1 MCGKQP
7 SRSSSVD
14 EKGNDA
20 GKETTTPTAKD
31 AKTTKD
37 AAKPNRGIAAAGPGE
52 KLQLDEGEQRL
63 RLREHWWQLWI
74 PGKAPPPPPANIDDA
89 PIIPLAHANFLS
101 QLTYQWITPLMV
113 LGYQRTLQASDLWK
127 VDPSRESGHLS
138 AVFDASWDRRILDA
152 ADYNKRLSAG
162 EISPTLRQRLT
173 WTLRALTTPSH
184 FASRRAAFED
194 EWRTN
199 SGKKEA
205 SLAWALNDALGREFW
220 MGGIFKVVGDTA
232 QLMIPLIVKAIINF
246 SRDKEAAK
254 AAGQPEPGIGNG
266 VGMAIGLLCCIIL
279 QSLCTHQFFWR
290 SMHSGAL
297 SRATLINSIY
307 KRGVLLSG
315 KARVEIPNSN
325 LVNHIST
332 DVSRV
337 DQAAQWFHAAWTAP
351 IQVIV
356 CLIILLVQLGPSAL
370 VGFVLFFFM
379 MPIQERTMHFQ
390 IKMRKASVKFTEQR
404 AKVILEV
411 LSSMRIVKYFCYEVP
426 FLSRIAKIRNQEI
439 KGIRRIQNLRSANFA
454 FAWSIPVLA
463 ATVAFVTY
471 TSTHDGFDTG
481 VIFASLSLFNA
492 LRQPMLF
499 LPRSISATADAR
511 NAMVRLKKL
520 FHAETMPAR
529 PFVIDPELKLAVDV
543 RNATFEWEKS
553 LATGKPNKSEKEA
566 KKDEKERKD
575 AEKEKGKKALAA
587 EEHTTEKQADA
598 QGQAQ
603 AEQEQPAGV
612 PLRVFRVEDVNMQIA
627 PGNVVAI
634 VGSVGSGK
642 SSLLQG
648 LIGEMKKVSGE
659 VNFRSGLAYC
669 PQIAW
674 VQNAT
679 LRDNILFG
687 KEYDEDRYWE
697 VLNDACLIP
706 DLEVLADGDLTE
718 IGEAGIN
725 LSGGQKQRINI
736 ARALYSG
743 ADIILLDD
751 PLSAVDAHVG
761 RALFHGA
768 IMKLKAKGKTVIL
781 VTHALHFLSH
791 CDFIYTITN
800 GRISEAGTYDE
811 LLAKDGDFA
820 RLVTEFGGEQ
830 SQGMSDSQDR
840 EKRQAISAE
849 EVRAK
854 ISKAGKGTGKM
865 QGKLII
871 KEKRATGSVST
882 QVYKEYLKAG
892 KGWVTVP
899 LIFVTMALMQG
910 FQVMN
915 NYTLVWWQ
923 ADSFHRSFGFYQM
936 LYAVLGIGQALFT
949 LLLGMSMDLMAA
961 WASKNLHHASI
972 NNIFYAKMS
981 FFDTTPLGRI
991 LGVFGKDI
999 DIVDDQLPLALAM
1012 SSLLGAIVIVSVVQ
1026 PYFLPA
1032 AFVIFCGYQYFAA
1045 FYRASALE
1053 MKRLDAML
1061 RSMLYAHFSES
1072 LTGLPTIRSFGQVDR
1087 FIEENKF
1094 YIDLEDRALLL
1105 TTTNQRWLAIRL
1117 DALGA
1122 ILVFFIA
1129 ILAVVGVRGINPAQI
1144 GLILTYGSM
1153 LTQLSSMFTRQSAEL
1168 ENYMN
1173 SVERVCAYSRDGALD
1188 KEPPHVK
1195 SDVKP
1200 PEHWPHSGA
1209 IELKDLKMAYRPGLP
1224 NVLHGLNASIRGG
1237 EKIGIVGRTGSGKT
1251 SLSLCLLRI
1260 VEYTGSVIV
1269 DGIDIS
1275 TLGLRDL
1282 RSRMAIIPQDPILF
1296 SGTVRTALDPFNQFD
1311 DARLW
1316 DALRRSHL
1324 VRPEDAT
1331 PDSATLQEKEDGE
1344 HHNENRITL
1353 DTFIEPNGANLSV
1366 GQRSLLSLARALVK
1380 DSRVV
1385 IMDEATA
1392 SVDFVTDAK
1401 IQKTIQTQFAD
1412 RTLLCIAHRLRTIIS
1427 YDRIL
1432 VMDSGNIKEFDTP
1445 INLFN
1450 NPDSLFRS
1458 LCQESNITAAD
1469 IEQSRTF

>member
-1 MCGKQP
+1 MSGKQP

-20 GKETTTPTAKD
+20 GKETTTPTVKD

-37 AAKPNRGIAAAGPGE
+37 VAKPNRGIAAAGPGE

-138 AVFDASWDRRILDA
+138 AVFDASWDRRILEA

-173 WTLRALTTPSH
+173 WTLRSLTTPSH
-184 FASRRAAFED
+184 FASRRAAFEE

-379 MPIQERTMHFQ
+379 MPIQERSMHFQ

-426 FLSRIAKIRNQEI
+426 FLNRIAKIRNQEI
-439 KGIRRIQNLRSANFA
+439 KGIRRIQNLRSANMA

-481 VIFASLSLFNA
+481 VIFASLSLFSA

-529 PFVIDPELKLAVDV
+529 PFVIDPELPLAVDV

-553 LATGKPNKSEKEA
+553 LATGKPDKSKKEA

-575 AEKEKGKKALAA
+575 AEKEKKHATDKP
-587 EEHTTEKQADA
+587 TPDKPTDA
-598 QGQAQ
+598 QAQ

-659 VNFRSGLAYC
+659 VHFRSGLAYC
-669 PQIAW
+669 SQIAW

-687 KEYDEDRYWE
+687 KEYDEERYWE

-736 ARALYSG
+736 ARALYSD
-743 ADIILLDD
+743 ADIVLLDD

-830 SQGMSDSQDR
+830 SQGMTNSQDR
-840 EKRQAISAE
+840 EKRQASSAE

-871 KEKRATGSVST
+871 KEKRTTGAVSMR
-882 QVYKEYLKAG
+882 VYKEYLKAG

-899 LIFVTMALMQG
+899 LFFLTMALMQG

-961 WASKNLHHASI
+961 CASKNLHHASI

-1173 SVERVCAYSRDGALD
+1173 SVERVSAYSRDGALD

-1450 NPDSLFRS
+1450 SPNSLFRS